1 MSWRKVNVNQSG
13 SERAEGSIDRAPGV
27 NTWSERRPWRCS
39 PPEGLFPHPPSSP
52 RVRLRAGRNWLAK
65 RTPRLALLRRGCA
78 AGAAVG
84 VPRYILKLGEACT
97 LC

>member
-39 PPEGLFPHPPSSP
+39 PQ
-52 RVRLRAGRNWLAK
+52 VRLRAGRNWLAK